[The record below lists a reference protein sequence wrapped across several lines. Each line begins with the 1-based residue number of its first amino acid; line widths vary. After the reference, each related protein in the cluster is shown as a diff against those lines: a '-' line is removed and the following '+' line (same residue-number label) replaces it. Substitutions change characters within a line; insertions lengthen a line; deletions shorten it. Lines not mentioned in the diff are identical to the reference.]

1 VCAMPPAIHS
11 TMTAS
16 AVGTS
21 VWAASARRG
30 KPAASADNV
39 AALAVA
45 RKSRR
50 VSALTQFTI

>member
-1 VCAMPPAIHS
+1 
-11 TMTAS
+11 MTAS

-21 VWAASARRG
+21 VSAADASTRRG

-45 RKSRR
+45 RKSRL